1 MTTLDKIFDVWYGVN
16 LEVVNSEVVE
26 HGIPFVSRQAVD
38 NGVVCHVRKIEGVT
52 PNPAHTLSIAV
63 SGSVL
68 STFYHDCEYYSGRD
82 VYVAKPKKPMTREE
96 MLYYA
101 VIIEANKY
109 KYNYGRGAN
118 KTFRNIIVP
127 EKHELP
133 KYINTYKA
141 EPTFSESSVINK
153 KYEINTQDWKPFIL
167 KDIFT
172 ISRGKTL
179 TSDDKEYY
187 TGNMPCVNGTSTNN
201 GVLCYLSED
210 IEKIGFKKQPTPSLS
225 LCRVGTSGLTFVQNK
240 PYYIADNAFCLKL
253 KEQKN
258 IYVYLFI
265 SVLLDKECVK
275 YCYGR
280 TISSEKY
287 MQTRI
292 KLPVTPSDEPDWK
305 FMEEYI
311 KSLPYSVN
319 LEINEKAKLLN
330 EIETYKHKV
339 AALETQLA
347 AQHSA
352 EVHYH
357 IDHVD
362 NLNLGDNVENKFS

>member
-26 HGIPFVSRQAVD
+26 RGIPFVSRQAVD

-82 VYVAKPKKPMTREE
+82 VYVAKPKEPMTREE

-133 KYINTYKA
+133 KYVNTYKA
-141 EPTFSESSVINK
+141 EPSFSEASIINK
-153 KYEINTQDWKPFIL
+153 KYEINTRDWKWFII
-167 KDIFT
+167 KDICDYPYKAKAYNANELIDCPNNVPNAILYVTRTDINNGCKGSVINDGFDAIERGNAIT
-172 ISRGKTL
+172 IGDT
-179 TSDDKEYY
+179 
-187 TGNMPCVNGTSTNN
+187 TSTIFYQNEDFIC
-201 GVLCYLSED
+201 GDHIVVLRS
-210 IEKIGFKKQPTPSLS
+210 KF
-225 LCRVGTSGLTFVQNK
+225 F
-240 PYYIADNAFCLKL
+240 
-253 KEQKN
+253 N
-258 IYVYLFI
+258 IHTGLFI
-265 SVLLDKECVK
+265 TALLNKERFR
-275 YCYGR
+275 YNYGR
-280 TISSEKY
+280 AFTMDIIAK
-287 MQTRI
+287 TRI
-292 KLPVTPSDEPDWK
+292 KLPAIKDIQGNWRPNWK
-305 FMEEYI
+305 FMEDYI

-339 AALETQLA
+339 AALETQLQ
-347 AQHSA
+347 AQQSGSLVNYGTVNIY
-352 EVHYH
+352 E
-357 IDHVD
+357 
-362 NLNLGDNVENKFS
+362 K

>member
-26 HGIPFVSRQAVD
+26 RGIPFVSRQAVD
-38 NGVVCHVRKIEGVT
+38 NGVVCHVRKIEGIT

-82 VYVAKPKKPMTREE
+82 VYIAKPKEPMTREE

-127 EKHELP
+127 ERQELP
-133 KYINTYKA
+133 QYVNTYKA
-141 EPTFSESSVINK
+141 EPTFSETSVINK
-153 KYEINTQDWKPFIL
+153 KFEINTRDWKWFSIS
-167 KDIFT
+167 DIFDIQLTKGDIKADDVEEGEIPLISSGESNNGVVKYITAAGDGKAETFPANT
-172 ISRGKTL
+172 ITL
-179 TSDDKEYY
+179 DMFCHANYQDKEYFAV
-187 TGNMPCVNGTSTNN
+187 GHGRINVLMPKFRLNRYIGIF
-201 GVLCYLSED
+201 LCTLMNRE
-210 IEKIGFKKQPTPSLS
+210 
-225 LCRVGTSGLTFVQNK
+225 
-240 PYYIADNAFCLKL
+240 YYRF
-253 KEQKN
+253 
-258 IYVYLFI
+258 
-265 SVLLDKECVK
+265 S
-275 YCYGR
+275 YGR
-280 TISSEKY
+280 AVYSSVAEK
-287 MQTRI
+287 MTL
-292 KLPVTPSDEPDWK
+292 KLPVTSSGEPDWK

-347 AQHSA
+347 AQHHNDI
-352 EVHYH
+352 HYH

-362 NLNLGDNVENKFS
+362 TLNLGDNVENKFS

>member
-26 HGIPFVSRQAVD
+26 RGIPFVSRQAVD
-38 NGVVCHVRKIEGVT
+38 NGVVCHVRKIEGIT

-82 VYVAKPKKPMTREE
+82 VYVAKPKEPMTREE
-96 MLYYA
+96 MIYYA

-141 EPTFSESSVINK
+141 EPSFSEASIINK
-153 KYEINTQDWKPFIL
+153 KYEINTQDWEPFIL

-172 ISRGKTL
+172 INRGKTL

-187 TGNMPCVNGTSTNN
+187 IGNIPCVNGTSTNN

-210 IEKIGFKKQPTPSLS
+210 IEKKGFKKQPVPSLS

-258 IYVYLFI
+258 IYVYLFL
-265 SVLLDKECVK
+265 SVLLNKECVK

-287 MQTRI
+287 MQTHI
-292 KLPVTPSDEPDWK
+292 KLPVAPSGEPDWQ
-305 FMEEYI
+305 FMEDYI

-319 LEINEKAKLLN
+319 LDINEKAKLLSK
-330 EIETYKHKV
+330 IESYKHKV
-339 AALETQLA
+339 ATLETQLA
-347 AQHSA
+347 AQQQA
-352 EVHYH
+352 NINNYGTVNIYER
-357 IDHVD
+357 
-362 NLNLGDNVENKFS
+362 

>member
-26 HGIPFVSRQAVD
+26 RGIPFVSRQAVD

-82 VYVAKPKKPMTREE
+82 VYIAKPKEPMTREE

-141 EPTFSESSVINK
+141 EPKFSEKSVINK
-153 KYEINTQDWKPFIL
+153 KYILSTKEWMWFDYRELFRISGSKTTSIEELKTYGDGEYPYVTTQA
-167 KDIFT
+167 
-172 ISRGKTL
+172 
-179 TSDDKEYY
+179 
-187 TGNMPCVNGTSTNN
+187 VNN
-201 GVLCYLSED
+201 GVEGFYNFYT
-210 IEKIGFKKQPTPSLS
+210 EKGGVLTIDSAVLGFCAYQEKDFSASDHVEILTPLFEMN
-225 LCRVGTSGLTFVQNK
+225 R
-240 PYYIADNAFCLKL
+240 YIAIFLVTLINKEQYRYNYGRKCSHIKL
-253 KEQKN
+253 KK
-258 IYVYLFI
+258 
-265 SVLLDKECVK
+265 S
-275 YCYGR
+275 
-280 TISSEKY
+280 
-287 MQTRI
+287 RI
-292 KLPVTPSDEPDWK
+292 KLPAIKDTQGNWQPDWK
-305 FMEEYI
+305 YMEEYI